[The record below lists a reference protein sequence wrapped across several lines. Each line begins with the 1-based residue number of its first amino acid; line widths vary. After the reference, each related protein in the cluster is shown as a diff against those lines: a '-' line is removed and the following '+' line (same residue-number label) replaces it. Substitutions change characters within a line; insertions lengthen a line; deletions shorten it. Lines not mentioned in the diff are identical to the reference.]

1 MACSSGRWMAEGRR
15 HGDARSR
22 RLAGHASACA
32 AMPSCAVPRS
42 EPASQGRPAG
52 GPGRL
57 PWRPAERAPRRCAAH
72 GGFESRVTVV
82 VCGVCGG
89 WGVGVGELWPW
100 CGGVS
105 AQGTQF
111 SWKLTSRRVR
121 QALRQRLR
129 AIFRACSLPWH
140 AVHAEGSHAGRPT
153 TLTPHDTPPH
163 HPPPPP
169 HTHTHTPRGCG
180 RRRKTLAPRPSSCR
194 RGRGP

>member
-1 MACSSGRWMAEGRR
+1 MAEGRR

-57 PWRPAERAPRRCAAH
+57 PWRPAERAPHRCAAH

-82 VCGVCGG
+82 VCGVWGMRGWG
-89 WGVGVGELWPW
+89 WGVVAMVRGRQCPRHTVQLETDRQEGRAGSEATAASHLPRLQSPMACCACRGLARW
-100 CGGVS
+100 S
-105 AQGTQF
+105 AYN
-111 SWKLTSRRVR
+111 S
-121 QALRQRLR
+121 
-129 AIFRACSLPWH
+129 
-140 AVHAEGSHAGRPT
+140 
-153 TLTPHDTPPH
+153 
-163 HPPPPP
+163 HPPPPGP
-169 HTHTHTPRGCG
+169 HPTLTPRPPPRGCG
-180 RRRKTLAPRPSSCR
+180 RRRRTPAPRPSSCR